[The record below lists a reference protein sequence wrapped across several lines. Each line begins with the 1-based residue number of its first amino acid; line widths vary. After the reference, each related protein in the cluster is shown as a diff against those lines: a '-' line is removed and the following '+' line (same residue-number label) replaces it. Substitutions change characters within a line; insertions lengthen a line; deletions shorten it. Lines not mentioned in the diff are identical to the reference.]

1 MLKTLPP
8 EAGFVKKFLSFP
20 RSQAQRT
27 VFLGIPAPLR
37 GQEPVKILSALREGM
52 KRALSA
58 AIRTAPFSLSLLSS
72 PLLGKGG
79 PALEGPLVLRPPVLD
94 GLFQHQFLHLYGVS
108 SLANANLS
116 QTVPFIKA
124 YSLPASH
131 LSQSLTAYSH
141 RRSGKNTVRP
151 GSRFHS
157 YRASPHQTAFPLSGN
172 GITMAFPVVTSDAI
186 NLSIPDNLSISFA
199 LVSSNKWM

>member
-27 VFLGIPAPLR
+27 VFLGVPAPLLGR
-37 GQEPVKILSALREGM
+37 EHAKILSALREGM

-108 SLANANLS
+108 GLANDNLS
-116 QTVPFIKA
+116 QAVPFIKA
-124 YSLPASH
+124 FSLLASH
-131 LSQSLTAYSH
+131 PSTSLTAYSH
-141 RRSGKNTVRP
+141 RRSGKNAVRP
-151 GSRFHS
+151 GSRFPN

-172 GITMAFPVVTSDAI
+172 GMTMALPVSGSDVI
-186 NLSIPDNLSISFA
+186 NLSIPDSLSISLA
-199 LVSSNKWM
+199 RVS